1 MIDISV
7 EQVNIE
13 MTDLA
18 VKQLSNIIEN
28 DYTLEGLVFRLK
40 IKGKECHGFTYSL
53 GFTAAAS
60 DDLIYHIQGQTK
72 EITIH
77 IDPFTAYYC
86 QEGIIEYLFDLE
98 TDQEGFFFENKN
110 EKQYRGKFF
119 KNEAMTPPIKD
130 IGVSS

>member
-1 MIDISV
+1 MIDINV
-7 EQVNIE
+7 EQLNIE

-18 VKQLSNIIEN
+18 VKQLKNIIEN

-53 GFTAAAS
+53 GFTSEAA
-60 DDLIYHIQGQTK
+60 DDLIYQVKG
-72 EITIH
+72 ITIH

-130 IGVSS
+130 IGVSQ